1 MNKTV
6 MLCGVVGARPCRE
19 RAGQG
24 EPPPGSASGSTVR
37 RSGRSACR
45 STQFQRSRGPV
56 SPLSSSHSSA
66 WEFMM
71 SSGRYSSTFSSAQRN
86 QCLFLRLLII
96 QYNPTSNLRP
106 LLLGVS
112 LRFPYLDRPEER
124 FILEALK
131 QLYQCDAIDR

>member
-1 MNKTV
+1 

-71 SSGRYSSTFSSAQRN
+71 SSSRYSSTFSSAQRN
-86 QCLFLRLLII
+86 QCSFLRLLII
-96 QYNPTSNLRP
+96 QYNPTSHLRP
-106 LLLGVS
+106 CLLGLS
-112 LRFPYLDRPEER
+112 LLRFSYLDHPEER
-124 FILEALK
+124 FTLEALK
-131 QLYQCDAIDR
+131 WLYQCDAIDR